1 MIGKSSSTRPV
12 ISHPQRFDC
21 KKIPYA
27 YEINCLPIIFNML
40 NELCKLSELDD
51 KQEYEERGEKEEG
64 VDPEKTRHLQITI
77 L

>member
-1 MIGKSSSTRPV
+1 
-12 ISHPQRFDC
+12 
-21 KKIPYA
+21 
-27 YEINCLPIIFNML
+27 ML